1 MLQTIIDH
9 KVQELETRRRAR
21 PLTALRDAPLFAAA
35 RRDFAAALRAPRR
48 RIIAEVKRASP
59 SRGRIREDFDPVAIA
74 AGYAA
79 AGAAAVSVLTDE
91 RFFEGSLDDLTAVRE
106 RITIPVLRKDFL
118 FEPYHLYEARAAGAD
133 AFLLIAAILTAE
145 HLRELVALGAELGMT
160 ALVEVHTVE
169 QIERARGAGRGGRR
183 SPRLQLLRVE
193 SPLRRDR
200 GGRDARPHAAA
211 PRARRRNLRRPR
223 GGRRPPCDRCRRAP
237 ATISR
242 RRDRGVLR
250 QLRGAG
256 DEGAARPPARR
267 PRGRGP
273 RLPRRLVAPR
283 RYCRRTP
290 AWRQRSCARG
300 GADRRRAR
308 APAFSRRRPHARE
321 RRGRRAH
328 AAAARRRRVQRR
340 RRPAGTEEP
349 RAPARIREP
358 CQGCLTRADTSAR
371 TAAAS

>member
-35 RRDFAAALRAPRR
+35 RRDFAAALRAPGR

-169 QIERARGAGRGGRR
+169 QIERARGAGVQVWGINNRDLDTLEVQLETG
-183 SPRLQLLRVE
+183 LELLRLLPADATPEQV
-193 SPLRRDR
+193 
-200 GGRDARPHAAA
+200 GYGRIADLTWQHLVSLDACTKCGKCHVACPAPAAA
-211 PRARRRNLRRPR
+211 LR
-223 GGRRPPCDRCRRAP
+223 
-237 ATISR
+237 T
-242 RRDRGVLR
+242 LL
-250 QLRGAG
+250 Q
-256 DEGAARPPARR
+256 
-267 PRGRGP
+267 
-273 RLPRRLVAPR
+273 
-283 RYCRRTP
+283 
-290 AWRQRSCARG
+290 
-300 GADRRRAR
+300 
-308 APAFSRRRPHARE
+308 
-321 RRGRRAH
+321 
-328 AAAARRRRVQRR
+328 
-340 RRPAGTEEP
+340 
-349 RAPARIREP
+349 
-358 CQGCLTRADTSAR
+358 
-371 TAAAS
+371 

>member
-35 RRDFAAALRAPRR
+35 RRDFAAALRAPGR

-59 SRGRIREDFDPVAIA
+59 SRGRIRDDFDPVAIA

-160 ALVEVHTVE
+160 ALVEVHTTE
-169 QIERARGAGRGGRR
+169 QIERARGAGVQVWGINNRDLDTLEVQLETG
-183 SPRLQLLRVE
+183 LELLRLLPADATVVIE
-193 SPLRRDR
+193 SGLRTRD
-200 GGRDARPHAAA
+200 DLARFEAAGV
-211 PRARRRNLRRPR
+211 RAFLV
-223 GGRRPPCDRCRRAP
+223 GETLMRAP
-237 ATISR
+237 
-242 RRDRGVLR
+242 DP
-250 QLRGAG
+250 
-256 DEGAARPPARR
+256 GAA
-267 PRGRGP
+267 
-273 RLPRRLVAPR
+273 L
-283 RYCRRTP
+283 RTLL
-290 AWRQRSCARG
+290 Q
-300 GADRRRAR
+300 
-308 APAFSRRRPHARE
+308 
-321 RRGRRAH
+321 
-328 AAAARRRRVQRR
+328 
-340 RRPAGTEEP
+340 
-349 RAPARIREP
+349 
-358 CQGCLTRADTSAR
+358 
-371 TAAAS
+371 

>member
-35 RRDFAAALRAPRR
+35 RRDFAAALRAPGR

-145 HLRELVALGAELGMT
+145 HLRELVVLGAELGMT

-169 QIERARGAGRGGRR
+169 QIERARGAGVQVWGINNRDLDTLEVQLETG
-183 SPRLQLLRVE
+183 LELLRLLPADATVVIE
-193 SPLRRDR
+193 SGLRTRD
-200 GGRDARPHAAA
+200 DLARFEAAGVRAFLVGETLMRAPDPAAA
-211 PRARRRNLRRPR
+211 LR
-223 GGRRPPCDRCRRAP
+223 
-237 ATISR
+237 T
-242 RRDRGVLR
+242 LL
-250 QLRGAG
+250 Q
-256 DEGAARPPARR
+256 
-267 PRGRGP
+267 
-273 RLPRRLVAPR
+273 
-283 RYCRRTP
+283 
-290 AWRQRSCARG
+290 
-300 GADRRRAR
+300 
-308 APAFSRRRPHARE
+308 
-321 RRGRRAH
+321 
-328 AAAARRRRVQRR
+328 
-340 RRPAGTEEP
+340 
-349 RAPARIREP
+349 
-358 CQGCLTRADTSAR
+358 
-371 TAAAS
+371 